1 MKKLFVLFA
10 LLWFAT
16 GNISAQ
22 NNKDLPPK
30 PNPPR
35 LVNDFANVLSA
46 GEIQQLESK
55 LVAYNDSTSTQIT
68 IVILPSVDDDIAEF
82 GARLGDYWG
91 IGRKQK
97 DNGILI
103 TIAMQS
109 HGVNIATGRG
119 AEGAVPDVTAKRII
133 EDYISPNFKQQ
144 NYYQGLDKATTAIM
158 QAMAGEFKGSPP
170 AAGNN
175 KAYFILAIVFLI
187 LVFSVMSGNGKGG
200 SGHYGSTG
208 FWPLLFM
215 GGGSGSGGGFGGG
228 GGGFGGFGGGSFG
241 GGGASGSW

>member
-1 MKKLFVLFA
+1 MKRLFVLFA

-16 GNISAQ
+16 DNISAQ

-35 LVNDFANVLSA
+35 LVNDFANVLSS
-46 GEIQQLESK
+46 GEVQQLESK

-170 AAGNN
+170 EAGKNS
-175 KAYFILAIVFLI
+175 AYFILAIVFLI
-187 LVFSVMSGNGKGG
+187 IVFFIMSGNGKGG

-215 GGGSGSGGGFGGG
+215 GGGSGGGG